1 MPPPDA
7 GLICVKDS
15 PIMRSKAIKALVISG
30 MVSVIG
36 LIVWPGCATPPLPS
50 KRQSIMG
57 RKKADF
63 AFAKPARVDRAEVM
77 RRLGAPDAY
86 FEELSLVC
94 YRVNDVTRRNLFLC
108 LFVVPI
114 EVTKRPGWEEVAFIK
129 FDEHDAVRYSGIEMF
144 FKGVASQ
151 QIPRT
156 YLRNYKVRLKSAA
169 TNWVASQER
178 KDKKIDAA
186 RAPRKF

>member
-1 MPPPDA
+1 MS
-7 GLICVKDS
+7 VKDS
-15 PIMRSKAIKALVISG
+15 PIMRSKAITALVISG
-30 MVSVIG
+30 MVSVLG
-36 LIVWPGCATPPLPS
+36 LILWPGCATPPLPA

-57 RKKADF
+57 RKTADF

-86 FEELSLVC
+86 FNGQSLVC

-114 EVTKRPGWEEVAFIK
+114 EVTKRPGWQEVALIQ

-144 FKGVASQ
+144 FKGAPSQ
-151 QIPRT
+151 HGPPPYFRT
-156 YLRNYKVRLKSAA
+156 PEARLKYVA

-178 KDKKIDAA
+178 KTKKIATA

>member
-7 GLICVKDS
+7 GLICAKDS

-57 RKKADF
+57 RKTADF

-86 FEELSLVC
+86 FKELSLAC
-94 YRVNDVTRRNLFLC
+94 YRVNDVTRRNLYLC

-114 EVTKRPGWEEVAFIK
+114 EVTKYPGWEEVALIK

-144 FKGVASQ
+144 YTGRSNPKDAHAD
-151 QIPRT
+151 
-156 YLRNYKVRLKSAA
+156 LRNYQVRLKRTA
-169 TNWVASQER
+169 TNWVAAQER

-186 RAPRKF
+186 RAPRK